1 MDSTPPSRQHAW
13 ESCRE
18 SSPDSRPRRLRQRMK
33 SAEPAKFDAACPAF
47 ETVEELEPFKGQ
59 LQILDKGLQIAQLA
73 FAQPSRLHM
82 DLR

>member
-1 MDSTPPSRQHAW
+1 
-13 ESCRE
+13 
-18 SSPDSRPRRLRQRMK
+18 MK